1 VIALQVQIL
10 KQETLLSTNQP
21 FRFAVLL
28 VFLGTTSLF
37 SIGASGAAKDTADL
51 SPVAAETLDVNLN
64 SIYLKERTQAGSNL
78 LNEIILQLPYPI
90 SETAKKTG
98 QGPFGGITY
107 FDDKTLLSNPLQ
119 LATVYGLGRLYYS
132 TTVPGQTPQTFIPYF
147 TFYRWMYLDYRNPAG
162 YTVGGKM
169 NSWLTPGFMYAYRTD
184 SRLIMHADMELY
196 SYQKP
201 LNNRVR
207 MGFSYLPKWPIILS
221 TGYERVSWDLSNEIN
236 GANFFARG
244 DSGELF
250 AKIIIRNP
258 PQGNFS
264 LTLGYGTLHNAAV
277 PGFPVQAVDK
287 AGLYV
292 GVEASAGV
300 LAW

>member
-1 VIALQVQIL
+1 M
-10 KQETLLSTNQP
+10 STNQP
-21 FRFAVLL
+21 YRIAVLL
-28 VFLGTTSLF
+28 VLLGATSLF
-37 SIGASGAAKDTADL
+37 SIGASGAAKDSSGAVNDKVDL

-64 SIYLKERTQAGSNL
+64 SIYLKERSQAGSNL
-78 LNEIILQLPYPI
+78 LSEIILQLPYPI

-107 FDDKTLLSNPLQ
+107 FDDKALLSNTLQ
-119 LATVYGLGRLYYS
+119 LSTVYGLGRLYYS
-132 TTVPGQTPQTFIPYF
+132 TTVPGQTPRTFIPYF
-147 TFYRWMYLDYRNPAG
+147 TFYRSMYLDYKNPAG

-169 NSWLTPGFMYAYRTD
+169 NAWLTPGFMYAYRTD
-184 SRLIMHADMELY
+184 RRLIMHVDMELY

-201 LNNRVR
+201 LNNRAR
-207 MGFSYLPKWPIILS
+207 IGFSYLPKWPIILS
-221 TGYERVSWDLSNEIN
+221 TGYERVSWDQSTEIN

-244 DSGELF
+244 YSDELS

-277 PGFPVQAVDK
+277 PGFPVPGIDK